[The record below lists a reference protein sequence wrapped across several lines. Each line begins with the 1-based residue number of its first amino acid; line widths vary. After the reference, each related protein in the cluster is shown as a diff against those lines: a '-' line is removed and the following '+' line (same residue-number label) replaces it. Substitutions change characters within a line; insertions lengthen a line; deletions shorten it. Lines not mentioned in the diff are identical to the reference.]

1 MDEKG
6 SVPDESWMTS
16 LKEAAATTYLGTR
29 FICRLDPYSLAL
41 LFVHLIGASE
51 TVRGHDILMK
61 I

>member
-16 LKEAAATTYLGTR
+16 LKEAAATTYLGTGFMCR
-29 FICRLDPYSLAL
+29 FDPYSLAP
-41 LFVHLIGASE
+41 LFSHLVGASE
-51 TVRGHDILMK
+51 TVRGHDIFLK